1 MRYTDIKIINE
12 ATLTVA
18 DFGKR
23 NPEYW
28 VNLIELIEQGAPIP
42 IDNGEVQVELENPQ
56 SVASKLAEIWDGS
69 DIATPEQIEL
79 IKKIRLHTLDNQKIT
94 IGRIYKSPA
103 IKGKEADYNI
113 GDIGEIALA
122 FSTGARFKKAGELID
137 INDFLAMAKKAK
149 ATPIQGKQSLQM
161 KVEDTVSYESGKN
174 DQVSIDI
181 VVPAR
186 SVKSFI
192 EFINNLGAAPKNIQG
207 TIASS
212 LEFANNNENITN
224 GVNRTAKDPNT
235 NRIEVAAI
243 GTQDQ
248 KGTKADLVLNIDG
261 ERINLLSAKAGAS
274 QLGQASGKEWNKPL
288 NFFRKVFGVDVNNYK
303 DGWSDDQPKNLEVLR
318 QIYKE
323 LIIPKVMRL
332 TGGDSVQKE
341 KELVKQIV
349 QGLIHFANDV
359 NTETGESEIIDIVKL
374 STVPGSPGYK
384 LMRIDSSLEQAL
396 EKVDLIG
403 IATPNGLGVQVYA
416 DTYGKNVFLFKARSY
431 YSPAGKLTRTIIEGG
446 PLLDSLATVNKP
458 AISKAFVQKLQVQ
471 YGNLPNLTPADA
483 NNLKTLMRKAT
494 PLELR
499 DLSSANIKWVSDAA
513 ADESTRRGLN

>member
-1 MRYTDIKIINE
+1 MRYTEIKIINE
-12 ATLTVA
+12 ATLSVA

-28 VNLIELIEQGAPIP
+28 INLIELIEQGTPIP
-42 IDNGEVQVELENPQ
+42 IDNGEVRIELKNPQ
-56 SVASKLAEIWDGS
+56 AVADNLAEIWDGS
-69 DIATPEQIEL
+69 DTATPEQIEL
-79 IKKIRLHTLDNQKIT
+79 IKKIRLHTIDDQKIT

-113 GDIGEIALA
+113 GDIGEIALGIA
-122 FSTGARFKKAGELID
+122 TGARFKKAGQLIN
-137 INDFLAMAKKAK
+137 INDFLTMAKKAK
-149 ATPIQGKQSLQM
+149 ATPIKGKQSLQM
-161 KVEDTVSYESGKN
+161 KLEDTVSYESGKN

-192 EFINNLGAAPKNIQG
+192 QFINNLGASPKNVQG

-212 LEFANNNENITN
+212 LEFANNNESITT
-224 GVNRTAKDPNT
+224 GANRTAKDPNT

-274 QLGQASGKEWNKPL
+274 QLGQASGKEWSKPL
-288 NFFRKVFGVDVNNYK
+288 HFFNTVFGEDISTYK
-303 DGWSDDQPKNLEVLR
+303 DNWSEDQPKNLEVLR
-318 QIYKE
+318 QIYSN
-323 LIIPKVMRL
+323 LIIPKIMRL

-349 QGLIHFANDV
+349 GGLVHYANDV
-359 NTETGESEIIDIVKL
+359 SDSGESQIIDIVKL

-396 EKVDLIG
+396 EKVDLVG
-403 IATPNGLGVQVYA
+403 TATPNGLGVQV
-416 DTYGKNVFLFKARSY
+416 TGNIGGKNLLLFKARSY
-431 YSPAGKLTRTIIEGG
+431 WSPAGKLTRTIIEGG
-446 PLLDSLATVNKP
+446 PLLDQLATIKSP
-458 AISKAFVQKLQVQ
+458 APAPAPASAPQT
-471 YGNLPNLTPADA
+471 PN
-483 NNLKTLMRKAT
+483 AT
-494 PLELR
+494 
-499 DLSSANIKWVSDAA
+499 V
-513 ADESTRRGLN
+513 